1 MGTSIAFGL
10 GLLALSIFLVWHH
23 KASWD
28 CTQHEAIGD
37 DEQSTRERD
46 YRRRQYRRR
55 THASTIIGLIGAAI
69 AAHPWI
75 ATPRA
80 AVLYLTGLIVAV
92 VWILVLGMLDL
103 FSSYRYFSHLR
114 RHHQAERTSLQAALR
129 DEIQRRRLQSSDAEN
144 TS

>member
-10 GLLALSIFLVWHH
+10 GLLVLSLFLVWHH

-28 CTQHEAIGD
+28 LTQTESAGDDAGSQHEL
-37 DEQSTRERD
+37 E

-55 THASTIIGLIGAAI
+55 TQASTVIGLIGAAI

-80 AVLYLTGLIVAV
+80 AVLYLAGLVAAV
-92 VWILVLGMLDL
+92 AWILLLGMLDL
-103 FSSYRYFSHLR
+103 FSSYNYFSRLR
-114 RHHQAERTSLQAALR
+114 RHQHAERTSLEAQLR
-129 DEIQRRRLQSSDAEN
+129 EELKKRRLESSDPES